1 MGPRTR
7 LPFLLFFAIRRS
19 MSQYCD
25 DCLHKY
31 HRCICYKPCPD
42 HEMLRPIVPDPEQR
56 IGALP
61 STTLP
66 LKTTPS
72 SLSLLHS
79 FNTASMEEKSAMT
92 ARPIFRDI
100 SNLGTSSGSTKSK
113 SYFPGLTL
121 KYKELAAIRRQ
132 RSTVRRKTPPR
143 TKKGVFTPSANDARG
158 SSTANKRE
166 AYLSIR
172 RGLPLQ
178 EIIDD
183 HPEELSFIHSAAR
196 YAPPCEEAA
205 KVLYLFGKTGSG
217 KTTSTLKVL
226 QELELSFFKKMPG
239 THWFDGYTGQQVL
252 VLEEFQSCFTL
263 TKFLSMCDPHPP
275 QLEIKGGTMPNRS
288 PYIIICSN
296 KSPLRQYTT
305 VQEESPT
312 SFAAFLRRI
321 NTEVDCTG
329 REYGDIEAHI
339 RSFLTPD
346 TL

>member
-1 MGPRTR
+1 MPGSRNAPSNRPGSQAKNWCFTINNPTPEDYALFP
-7 LPFLLFFAIRRS
+7 LPTALV
-19 MSQYCD
+19 QYCIYGREIGD
-25 DCLHKY
+25 D
-31 HRCICYKPCPD
+31 
-42 HEMLRPIVPDPEQR
+42 
-56 IGALP
+56 G
-61 STTLP
+61 
-66 LKTTPS
+66 TPH
-72 SLSLLHS
+72 LQGYIQFRNLIR
-79 FNTASMEEKSAMT
+79 FNKV
-92 ARPIFRDI
+92 
-100 SNLGTSSGSTKSK
+100 
-113 SYFPGLTL
+113 
-121 KYKELAAIRRQ
+121 KELLPWSHLEVQRARSNSAA
-132 RSTVRRKTPPR
+132 KEYCEKEDPTPHEE
-143 TKKGVFTPSANDARG
+143 GEFTPSANDARG

-196 YAPPCEEAA
+196 YAPPREEAA

-217 KTTSTLKVL
+217 KTMSTLKVL

-252 VLEEFQSCFTL
+252 VLEEFQSRFTL

-275 QLEIKGGTMPNRS
+275 HLEIKGGTMPNRS

-296 KSPLRQYTT
+296 KSPLQQYTT
-305 VQEESPT
+305 VQEESPA

-339 RSFLTPD
+339 RSFLTPY